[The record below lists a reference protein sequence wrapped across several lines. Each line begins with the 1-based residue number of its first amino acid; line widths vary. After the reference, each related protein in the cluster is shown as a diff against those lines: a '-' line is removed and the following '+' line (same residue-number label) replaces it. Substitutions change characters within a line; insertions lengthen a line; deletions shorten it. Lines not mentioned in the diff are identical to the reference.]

1 MTEERE
7 ARLGRRRLLRAS
19 AGAVGAGLVGTG
31 AAGTAAA
38 QSEPFD
44 GWLSNVG
51 NYEGLVDETGS
62 DEVTVEVGVE
72 QGSGAF
78 GFGPA
83 AVQVDPGTT
92 VVWEWTGNGG
102 VHNVAAEEGADFSSE
117 NSQEAGFTFEQ
128 TFEESGVVKYFCQP
142 HRALEMKG
150 VVVVGDVD
158 TGAEVV
164 GGGGS
169 GGGDSGGGGGDS
181 GGGGGD
187 SGGGGGGSGSGSG
200 GGGLVMSLTVGGAT
214 VAAFLSPIVFGLV
227 LMLRDVS
234 DDAPEDAAEHG
245 ESSH

>member
-1 MTEERE
+1 MSEERD

-31 AAGTAAA
+31 ATGTAAA

-44 GWLSNVG
+44 GWLSSVG

-62 DEVTVEVGVE
+62 GEVTIEVGVE

-158 TGAEVV
+158 TGAEVI
-164 GGGGS
+164 GGGS
-169 GGGDSGGGGGDS
+169 GGGGSGS
-181 GGGGGD
+181 
-187 SGGGGGGSGSGSG
+187 GGGGGSGSGSG
-200 GGGLVMSLTVGGAT
+200 GGGSGSGGGGDGSGLVMSLTVGGAL

-227 LMLRDVS
+227 LMLRDAGG
-234 DDAPEDAAEHG
+234 APEEGADHG